1 MCIICGYVKI
11 KEILLGELI
20 SQKGTIKVNHMEKRT
35 KRVAYFLAFILILA
49 MEVYI
54 ALFVHDAFVRP
65 YVGDALVVVVIYFFV
80 RIFITEACR
89 LLPFYVFVFA
99 AGVEALQYIHIVER
113 LGLEGNVFLR
123 TLIGTSFDW
132 MDILCYGVGCMLL
145 ALWEVYLWKRFNT
158 AAEEKQDG
166 I

>member
-1 MCIICGYVKI
+1 MK
-11 KEILLGELI
+11 
-20 SQKGTIKVNHMEKRT
+20 KRA

-49 MEVYI
+49 IEVYI

-80 RIFITEACR
+80 RIFVTEACR
-89 LLPFYVFVFA
+89 LLPFYIFVFA
-99 AGVEALQYIHIVER
+99 AGVETLQYFRIVER

-145 ALWEVYLWKRFNT
+145 ALWEFYLWKRLNIIV
-158 AAEEKQDG
+158 EEKQDE

>member
-1 MCIICGYVKI
+1 
-11 KEILLGELI
+11 
-20 SQKGTIKVNHMEKRT
+20 MEKRA

-49 MEVYI
+49 IEVYI

-65 YVGDALVVVVIYFFV
+65 YVGDALVVVVIYFFA
-80 RIFITEACR
+80 RIFVTEACR
-89 LLPFYVFVFA
+89 LLPFYIFVFA
-99 AGVEALQYIHIVER
+99 AGVETLQYFRIVER

-145 ALWEVYLWKRFNT
+145 ALWEFYLWKRLNIIV
-158 AAEEKQDG
+158 EEKQDE